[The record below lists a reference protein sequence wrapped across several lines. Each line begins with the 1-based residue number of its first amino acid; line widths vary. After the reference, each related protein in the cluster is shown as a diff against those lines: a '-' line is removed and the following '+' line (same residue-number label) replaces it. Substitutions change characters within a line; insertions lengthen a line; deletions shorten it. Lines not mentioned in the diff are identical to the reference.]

1 MCGNGLIFF
10 LDSSFSSLAVA
21 VTFMVWRRWLSEFQ
35 EQRKSE
41 GHKERILLRSVYVDT
56 LEIRRTVGRAG
67 FARARFKAQIFLQ
80 PTLSIRLDAAAGQG
94 VRRGRCL
101 KGPTT
106 LCFFSRLQG
115 AASHLLGV
123 VQPSPEEPEM
133 ERSMLHY
140 SPANHSSGHPIPE
153 VTLSSREL
161 MEEKSKLDNNEYG
174 SFCERFSSGRSDLK
188 GQMTVQFPSVR
199 LKGSLTPLSRARLE
213 PNLDRFAISP
223 QRPSHTNYKPTVL
236 DNAPALQ
243 VLDAMLA
250 TASLGA
256 NVFVR
261 CGPSDPRAATIGS
274 GHVMVSPAD
283 LAPSSP
289 ALLPLPS
296 QSPRFLLHFATSKAA
311 AAEMAVASSYVASI
325 SKVLRRDRRSPS
337 VFSVAFSRLPYSA
350 GCRSRPPPLEKVVL
364 GSGSSSGRND
374 SFPCSTASSPL
385 VPVLSSQSPAYQSAG
400 MANRSRQV
408 LCKAE
413 LNVSGEIPNSPAA
426 EMSQYER
433 IVELLTT
440 LFPVWVTWLE
450 TDLFTLGLG
459 FLMLS
464 MGLTLTFEDFR
475 RCMRNPWTVGVGF
488 LAQYL
493 VKPLLG
499 FVIAMTL
506 KLSAPLATGL
516 ILVSCCPGGQ
526 ASNVATYISK
536 GNVALSVLM
545 TTASPICLVGM
556 PVMCCSTIGA
566 IVMTPLLTKL
576 LAGQL
581 VPVDAAGLAISTF
594 QVVLVP
600 TIVGVLANE
609 YFPKFTKRISTL
621 TPLIG
626 VILTTLLCASP
637 IGQVAEVLKSQGAQ
651 LIIPVALLH
660 VAAFALG
667 YWLSRLST
675 FGESTS
681 RTISIECG
689 MQSSALGFLLA
700 QKHFTNPLVSV
711 PSAVSVV
718 CMALG
723 GSALAVFW
731 RNRPIP
737 ANDKDDFQE

>member
-1 MCGNGLIFF
+1 M
-10 LDSSFSSLAVA
+10 A
-21 VTFMVWRRWLSEFQ
+21 
-35 EQRKSE
+35 
-41 GHKERILLRSVYVDT
+41 
-56 LEIRRTVGRAG
+56 TV
-67 FARARFKAQIFLQ
+67 
-80 PTLSIRLDAAAGQG
+80 
-94 VRRGRCL
+94 
-101 KGPTT
+101 
-106 LCFFSRLQG
+106 
-115 AASHLLGV
+115 
-123 VQPSPEEPEM
+123 
-133 ERSMLHY
+133 
-140 SPANHSSGHPIPE
+140 
-153 VTLSSREL
+153 
-161 MEEKSKLDNNEYG
+161 
-174 SFCERFSSGRSDLK
+174 
-188 GQMTVQFPSVR
+188 
-199 LKGSLTPLSRARLE
+199 
-213 PNLDRFAISP
+213 
-223 QRPSHTNYKPTVL
+223 
-236 DNAPALQ
+236 
-243 VLDAMLA
+243 
-250 TASLGA
+250 
-256 NVFVR
+256 
-261 CGPSDPRAATIGS
+261 
-274 GHVMVSPAD
+274 
-283 LAPSSP
+283 SSP
-289 ALLPLPS
+289 A
-296 QSPRFLLHFATSKAA
+296 
-311 AAEMAVASSYVASI
+311 VASI
-325 SKVLRRDRRSPS
+325 SRILHRDRRSPS
-337 VFSVAFSRLPYSA
+337 VFSMAFSPLPSSSA
-350 GCRSRPPPLEKVVL
+350 GCRSRPPPLEAVL
-364 GSGSSSGRND
+364 GSGSSSGRNNT
-374 SFPCSTASSPL
+374 FLCSTASPL
-385 VPVLSSQSPAYQSAG
+385 VPVL
-400 MANRSRQV
+400 RSRQV

-433 IVELLTT
+433 IVEILTT
-440 LFPVWVTWLE
+440 LFPVWVIIGTIIGMYKPSMVTWLE

-499 FVIAMTL
+499 FIIAMTL

-545 TTASPICLVGM
+545 TT
-556 PVMCCSTIGA
+556 CSTIGA

-581 VPVDAAGLAISTF
+581 VPVDAAGLAITTWEIL
-594 QVVLVP
+594 LVP
-600 TIVGVLANE
+600 INIGLLANE

-667 YWLSRLST
+667 YWLSRFST

-700 QKHFTNPLVSV
+700 QKHFTNPLVAV